1 MLLKENLF
9 FNFHCKCTQAFIFLL
24 FSILG
29 VGCGGRGTVGPDS
42 ELSAKRKGITRMG
55 YAIQVGAFSN
65 LNNAIQLTQNLQ
77 SKGLNAYYFVHST
90 GLYKVRFGNQPSK
103 KMAQD
108 EAEALRYAGIIHEY
122 LSLVRTTIQR
132 QDCGKTGKC
141 ISETRLSKKQKVLL
155 VYHTD
160 GAVLHQRMVLIAADS
175 RWPCTASMV
184 SISQGLPGPN
194 GQSALLLIEVN

>member
-1 MLLKENLF
+1 MLSKENLF
-9 FNFHCKCTQAFIFLL
+9 FNFHCKWTQAFIFLL

-77 SKGLNAYYFVHST
+77 SKGLSAYYFVHST

-103 KMAQD
+103 KMAQGFKD
-108 EAEALRYAGIIHEY
+108 NTNAIQTKMEEMLKSIPPDKRKDMIEAM
-122 LSLVRTTIQR
+122 
-132 QDCGKTGKC
+132 K
-141 ISETRLSKKQKVLL
+141 
-155 VYHTD
+155 
-160 GAVLHQRMVLIAADS
+160 
-175 RWPCTASMV
+175 ASGN
-184 SISQGLPGPN
+184 S
-194 GQSALLLIEVN
+194 